1 MDNERVAERD
11 IVATTAEGEPI
22 AAGWHDGP
30 LGGRHPHLVQG
41 EHGLHADEAAVE
53 MARRHAEADDAEA
66 ARLRDLAAH
75 EAAAAMDTEAADDGL
90 VEVPVQRH
98 RRPETDYGPDEE
110 AERVP
115 VEDEEPPSG
124 VDHYGVIA
132 SGGEPAA
139 PNEPWGS
146 Q

>member
-1 MDNERVAERD
+1 MDDERVAERD
-11 IVATTAEGEPI
+11 IVATTTEGEPI

-41 EHGLHADEAAVE
+41 EHGLHADEEAVE
-53 MARRHAEADDAEA
+53 MARQRAAADDAEA

-75 EAAAAMDTEAADDGL
+75 EAAAAMNTEAADDEL

-98 RRPETDYGPDEE
+98 PHRQTDYGPDEE
-110 AERVP
+110 PERTP
-115 VEDEEPPSG
+115 GEDEEPPSG
-124 VDHYGVIA
+124 VDHYGVIP
-132 SGGEPAA
+132 SGGQPA